1 MGKKISIVMSLLF
14 VVGLLI
20 GCSGVKKADLDAAN
34 AQVNTLQNQL
44 NTANAAKSQV
54 DANKSLV
61 RRYYE
66 ALNAGDPNALDQFF
80 APDYKRY
87 LSAINTLGKPLDA
100 AGQVQR
106 LIGLRNTFPD
116 LQITVENLIAEGDY
130 VAINLTAQG
139 TQQGA
144 LLGTVAPTGRKI
156 TVSGFEVMHI
166 ENGKIVEH
174 WGGTDT
180 FDMLIQMGA
189 VLSVGKLGPKIT
201 IEK

>member
-1 MGKKISIVMSLLF
+1 MVQKILIGMSLLL
-14 VVGLLI
+14 VAGLLA
-20 GCSGVKKADLDAAN
+20 GCSGVKKADLDAAK
-34 AQVNTLQNQL
+34 AQVNTLQNEVNAV
-44 NTANAAKSQV
+44 NTAKSQA

-61 RRYYE
+61 RSYYD
-66 ALNAGDPNALDQFF
+66 ALNKGDFEAIKVLLSS
-80 APDYKRY
+80 AYKRY

-106 LIGLRNTFPD
+106 LIGLRITFPD

-156 TVSGFEVMHI
+156 TVSGFEIIRI
-166 ENGKIVEH
+166 ENGKMIEH

-180 FDMLIQMGA
+180 FDILIQMGA
-189 VLSVGKLGPKIT
+189 IISVSKLGPKIT
-201 IEK
+201 IEN